1 MKLRRWMG
9 CWGCLLLLSAC
20 SSWLGGASKPVAASV
35 TLPPAEPTAGS
46 ASEPSIDPSW
56 WVLLADPELDR
67 LQTQLAA
74 GNVNVRLLAAR
85 VQQAQATLAM
95 VQSGASPTVSVS
107 TAVGRAQ
114 SAGGSAANAW
124 NLTAP
129 LSWEVDVWGRLQAN
143 TVAAQASL
151 QASQEDLALARLSAQ
166 ASLVQTYVTVRAAE
180 RQAQV
185 LTQALVAYERAL
197 QLTQYRYEA
206 GVVSAGDV
214 AQARLQVNTTQA
226 QLIESQANRLQGLN
240 ALAVLLGQEPG
251 QLTLALTH
259 ALPTAP
265 DLPEV
270 VPASLLQ
277 RRPDVR
283 AAQQRVRSA
292 QASLGATQASFF
304 PALTFN
310 ASAGYSS
317 ASLSSLFSA
326 SSLLWSLGP
335 TMALNLFDGGL
346 RKANEANAMAALDA
360 AGLTYQQTVLQAL
373 QELQD
378 NLMLAYQ
385 LQLQA
390 QAQSKALVAA
400 HDSLAITQA
409 QYDAGMV
416 SYLNVVNAQTAALGT
431 ERALLDTEAKRLLA
445 LTQLMKNLAGRW

>member
-1 MKLRRWMG
+1 MTLRERV
-9 CWGCLLLLSAC
+9 GCLGCVLLLSAC

-95 VQSGASPTVSVS
+95 VQSGASPTVSVG
-107 TAVGRAQ
+107 AAGGRAQ

-143 TVAAQASL
+143 TLAAQASL

-206 GVVSAGDV
+206 GVVSVGDV

-310 ASAGYSS
+310 ASAGYSN

-326 SSLLWSLGP
+326 SSLLWSMGP

-409 QYDAGMV
+409 QYDAGTV

-445 LTQLMKNLAGRW
+445 LAQLMKNLAGRW

>member
-1 MKLRRWMG
+1 
-9 CWGCLLLLSAC
+9 
-20 SSWLGGASKPVAASV
+20 
-35 TLPPAEPTAGS
+35 
-46 ASEPSIDPSW
+46 
-56 WVLLADPELDR
+56 
-67 LQTQLAA
+67 
-74 GNVNVRLLAAR
+74 
-85 VQQAQATLAM
+85 
-95 VQSGASPTVSVS
+95 
-107 TAVGRAQ
+107 
-114 SAGGSAANAW
+114 
-124 NLTAP
+124 
-129 LSWEVDVWGRLQAN
+129 
-143 TVAAQASL
+143 
-151 QASQEDLALARLSAQ
+151 
-166 ASLVQTYVTVRAAE
+166 LVQTYVTVRAAE

-310 ASAGYSS
+310 ASAGYSN

>member
-1 MKLRRWMG
+1 MTLRERV
-9 CWGCLLLLSAC
+9 GCLGCVLLLSAC

-95 VQSGASPTVSVS
+95 VQSGASPTVSVG
-107 TAVGRAQ
+107 AAGGRAQ

-124 NLTAP
+124 NVTAP
-129 LSWEVDVWGRLQAN
+129 LSWEVDVWGR
-143 TVAAQASL
+143 L

-226 QLIESQANRLQGLN
+226 QLIESQANRMQGLN

-251 QLTLALTH
+251 QLTLTSTH
-259 ALPTAP
+259 ALPRAP

-292 QASLGATQASFF
+292 QASLGAAQTAFF

-326 SSLLWSLGP
+326 SSLLWSMGP

-409 QYDAGMV
+409 QYDAGTV